1 MSAEVPSPITART
14 NADPHADTNAN
25 VRSERSGSGDPGLY
39 TLCRNSADGS
49 RLCIE
54 FRRAGDRFTHTI
66 RRTDASGETADE
78 WVEVQ
83 SGDSDDWPAS
93 PPIQELSLES
103 IADSDVLL
111 GVGRAGKSHWSISVE
126 TSEVDGEAALRLDI
140 ACRCPAP
147 PQWLGSTYDVK
158 PAVTNGQA
166 SRSPLAI
173 RCEADTSAVEGPSRL
188 VIEPI
193 ERPSRWPG
201 TVRWRFSVR

>member
-1 MSAEVPSPITART
+1 MSAEVPSSTTAGA
-14 NADPHADTNAN
+14 NADANAN
-25 VRSERSGSGDPGLY
+25 TTGGPSGLSDPGVY
-39 TLCRNSADGS
+39 TLCRGLADGS

-66 RRTDASGETADE
+66 RRTDASGETAGE

-83 SGDSDDWPAS
+83 AGDSDDWPAS

-103 IADSDVLL
+103 IAGSDVLL

-126 TSEVDGEAALRLDI
+126 TSEVDGEACLHLDI

-158 PAVTNGQA
+158 PTAINVQA
-166 SRSPLAI
+166 SRSPLVI
-173 RCEADTSAVEGPSRL
+173 RCEADTSAAEAASRW
-188 VIEPI
+188 VVEPI
-193 ERPSRWPG
+193 DRPSRWPG